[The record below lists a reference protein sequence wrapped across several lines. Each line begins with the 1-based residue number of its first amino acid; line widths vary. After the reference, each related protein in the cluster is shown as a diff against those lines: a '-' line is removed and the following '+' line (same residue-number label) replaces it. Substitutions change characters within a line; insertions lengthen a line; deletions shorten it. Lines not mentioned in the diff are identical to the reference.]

1 MSGPRRPIGNQDP
14 EHCFVAIGA
23 SGKEGLDD
31 IRALL
36 AALRRPIPAVVL
48 VVLHR
53 PADRISS
60 LREIL
65 ARSSHM
71 PVIVAANGEKFET
84 DTCYIGEP
92 DEHLTLASRSF
103 AHLVEHRATDRNRTI
118 DLLFKSIAQHAK
130 RRMIGV
136 VLSGS
141 LDDGSRGLAAIKEA
155 GGTTMVL
162 TSADRSAR
170 GMPEN
175 ARNFDGPIDVI
186 GTPEQIAQAIGRALG
201 ELAHASQADHNRA
214 QALQYARFTS

>member
-1 MSGPRRPIGNQDP
+1 MSGPRRPIESQAT
-14 EHCFVAIGA
+14 ERCFVAIGA

-31 IRALL
+31 IKALL
-36 AALRRPIPAVVL
+36 AALRRPVPAVVL

-53 PADRISS
+53 PADRISA

-71 PVIVAANGEKFET
+71 PVVVAANGEKFET

-92 DEHLTLASRSF
+92 DEHITLASRSF
-103 AHLVEHRATDRNRTI
+103 AHLVEHRAADRNRTI

-155 GGTTMVL
+155 GGTIMVL
-162 TSADRSAR
+162 TSANRAAR

-175 ARNFDGPIDVI
+175 ARDFDGPIDVI
-186 GTPEQIAQAIGRALG
+186 GTPEQIAQAIGGALS
-201 ELAHASQADHNRA
+201 ELAHASKAEP
-214 QALQYARFTS
+214 